1 VFKAGIQPPILSI
14 PAYTAEI
21 KCQFNGT
28 ISSAQRSR
36 MRKMRDRYIVYP
48 RTLIF
53 LLNGDDILLIKRS
66 PNARLYP
73 GMYNGVG
80 GHVERGEDVLSSA
93 QREIREETG
102 LDVPDLSLRCLL
114 NVDEGADRPGVL
126 VFVFV
131 GHIEHRDVAASGE
144 GTLHWVPLAHIGELN
159 LLPDLPPLLTRV
171 LALPADAAPVYARS
185 TITPGGV
192 AWEIEFRPSGEDT
205 TTLPKT
211 SYTSVDPP
219 SG

>member
-1 VFKAGIQPPILSI
+1 MS
-14 PAYTAEI
+14 
-21 KCQFNGT
+21 
-28 ISSAQRSR
+28 
-36 MRKMRDRYIVYP
+36 DRYIVYP

-53 LLNGDDILLIKRS
+53 LLNGDDILLIERS
-66 PNARLYP
+66 PNARLFP

-131 GHIEHRDVAASGE
+131 GHLERRDVAASSE

-171 LALPADAAPVYARS
+171 LALPADAAPVFARS
-185 TITPGGV
+185 TITLDDVG
-192 AWEIEFRPSGEDT
+192 WEIDFRPSDEDT
-205 TTLPKT
+205 ATLLKT
-211 SYTSVDPP
+211 NHSSVDPL